1 MKSIKS
7 FVPNA
12 ISFLNL
18 NSGVLAVIAALDGQL
33 VLSVGF
39 VLLGIFFD
47 FFDGLAARALNAKSQ
62 LGVQL
67 DSFADLI
74 TSGLAPG
81 ILLMQLMVSATFGAS
96 SQLSLFEAVMEQPL
110 ILIGLFV
117 PMGSAFR
124 LGVFNIDDSQS
135 DSFIGLPTPA
145 NAILLSSLV
154 LIKSYQADSF
164 LTPLIHNSYFL
175 MFIAVLS
182 AFLLNAPVRLFSFKF
197 TNLSFKDNKL
207 RILLIVLIVIFLV
220 VFKWSGLPMIILT
233 YLLLGNWKS
242 LKK

>member
-145 NAILLSSLV
+145 NAILLSSIV
-154 LIKSYQADSF
+154 LIESNQADSF

-207 RILLIVLIVIFLV
+207 RILFIVLIVIFLV